1 MKPFLSSLS
10 EIEERLASAQYSGLI
25 RLKQISE
32 KRQFIEERISE
43 VTRALKN
50 AELNLKEFKESNRRV
65 ERSPSLKL
73 DESRLEREVSLQTTL
88 YMTLKSQFENV
99 KIEEKIKTSDD
110 GKGILITNDAIEQIS
125 SLLKNQTDK
134 KVLRVGVRSGGCS
147 GMSYT
152 MDFIGGDEI
161 NADDK
166 VYDYSLSA
174 EQTFKVICDPKS
186 LLYIYGM
193 QLDFSKDLIGGGF
206 NFVNPN
212 ASQTCGCGSSFAV

>member
-1 MKPFLSSLS
+1 M
-10 EIEERLASAQYSGLI
+10 
-25 RLKQISE
+25 
-32 KRQFIEERISE
+32 
-43 VTRALKN
+43 
-50 AELNLKEFKESNRRV
+50 
-65 ERSPSLKL
+65 
-73 DESRLEREVSLQTTL
+73 
-88 YMTLKSQFENV
+88 ENV

-134 KVLRVGVRSGGCS
+134 KALRVGVRSGGCS

-161 NADDK
+161 NSDDK

>member
-1 MKPFLSSLS
+1 M
-10 EIEERLASAQYSGLI
+10 
-25 RLKQISE
+25 
-32 KRQFIEERISE
+32 
-43 VTRALKN
+43 
-50 AELNLKEFKESNRRV
+50 
-65 ERSPSLKL
+65 
-73 DESRLEREVSLQTTL
+73 
-88 YMTLKSQFENV
+88 ENV

-134 KVLRVGVRSGGCS
+134 KALRVGVRSGGCS

-152 MDFIGGDEI
+152 MDFIGEDEI

-166 VYDYSLSA
+166 VYDYSLSS

-193 QLDFSKDLIGGGF
+193 QLDFNKDLIGGGF

>member
-1 MKPFLSSLS
+1 M
-10 EIEERLASAQYSGLI
+10 
-25 RLKQISE
+25 
-32 KRQFIEERISE
+32 
-43 VTRALKN
+43 
-50 AELNLKEFKESNRRV
+50 
-65 ERSPSLKL
+65 
-73 DESRLEREVSLQTTL
+73 
-88 YMTLKSQFENV
+88 ENV

-134 KVLRVGVRSGGCS
+134 KALRVGVRSGGCS

-152 MDFIGGDEI
+152 MDFIGVDEI

-166 VYDYSLSA
+166 VYDYSLSS

>member
-1 MKPFLSSLS
+1 MHDVS
-10 EIEERLASAQYSGLI
+10 EF
-25 RLKQISE
+25 
-32 KRQFIEERISE
+32 FI
-43 VTRALKN
+43 VKN
-50 AELNLKEFKESNRRV
+50 ILVYVF
-65 ERSPSLKL
+65 
-73 DESRLEREVSLQTTL
+73 
-88 YMTLKSQFENV
+88 MENV

-125 SLLKNQTDK
+125 SLLNNQTDK
-134 KVLRVGVRSGGCS
+134 KALRVGVRSGGCS

-152 MDFIGGDEI
+152 MDFIGEDKI
-161 NADDK
+161 NSDDK
-166 VYDYSLSA
+166 VYDYSLSS
-174 EQTFKVICDPKS
+174 EQTFKVVCDPKS

>member
-1 MKPFLSSLS
+1 MLCAACLWSF
-10 EIEERLASAQYSGLI
+10 YSVNIWL
-25 RLKQISE
+25 
-32 KRQFIEERISE
+32 F
-43 VTRALKN
+43 
-50 AELNLKEFKESNRRV
+50 
-65 ERSPSLKL
+65 
-73 DESRLEREVSLQTTL
+73 VS
-88 YMTLKSQFENV
+88 MENV

-125 SLLKNQTDK
+125 ALLMNQTNK
-134 KVLRVGVRSGGCS
+134 KALRVGVRSGGCS

-152 MDFIGGDEI
+152 MDFIAGDEI
-161 NADDK
+161 NSDDK
-166 VYDYSLSA
+166 VYDYSLSS
-174 EQTFKVICDPKS
+174 EQNFQVVCDPKS

>member
-1 MKPFLSSLS
+1 MD
-10 EIEERLASAQYSGLI
+10 IW
-25 RLKQISE
+25 
-32 KRQFIEERISE
+32 
-43 VTRALKN
+43 
-50 AELNLKEFKESNRRV
+50 
-65 ERSPSLKL
+65 
-73 DESRLEREVSLQTTL
+73 VSVS
-88 YMTLKSQFENV
+88 MENV
-99 KIEEKIKTSDD
+99 KLEEKIKTSDD

-134 KVLRVGVRSGGCS
+134 KALRVGVRSGGCS

-152 MDFIGGDEI
+152 MDFIGGNEI
-161 NADDK
+161 NSDDK
-166 VYDYSLSA
+166 VYDYSLSS
-174 EQTFKVICDPKS
+174 EQTFKVVCDPKS

>member
-1 MKPFLSSLS
+1 MHDVSIFFIVYLT
-10 EIEERLASAQYSGLI
+10 RLYV
-25 RLKQISE
+25 
-32 KRQFIEERISE
+32 F
-43 VTRALKN
+43 
-50 AELNLKEFKESNRRV
+50 
-65 ERSPSLKL
+65 
-73 DESRLEREVSLQTTL
+73 
-88 YMTLKSQFENV
+88 MENV

-125 SLLKNQTDK
+125 SLLKSQTDK
-134 KVLRVGVRSGGCS
+134 KALRVGVRSGGCS

-161 NADDK
+161 NSDDK
-166 VYDYSLSA
+166 VYDYSLSS
-174 EQTFKVICDPKS
+174 EQTFQVICDPKS

>member
-1 MKPFLSSLS
+1 MF
-10 EIEERLASAQYSGLI
+10 
-25 RLKQISE
+25 
-32 KRQFIEERISE
+32 
-43 VTRALKN
+43 
-50 AELNLKEFKESNRRV
+50 
-65 ERSPSLKL
+65 
-73 DESRLEREVSLQTTL
+73 
-88 YMTLKSQFENV
+88 MENV

-134 KVLRVGVRSGGCS
+134 KALRVGVRSGGCS

-152 MDFIGGDEI
+152 MDFVGGDEI
-161 NADDK
+161 NSDDK
-166 VYDYSLSA
+166 VYEYSLSS